1 MSVDFNNTVVNRTL
15 HINVL
20 DAFMVCLLL
29 QLGVLE

>member
-1 MSVDFNNTVVNRTL
+1 MSVDFNNTVVNQTP

-20 DAFMVCLLL
+20 DVFMVCLLL